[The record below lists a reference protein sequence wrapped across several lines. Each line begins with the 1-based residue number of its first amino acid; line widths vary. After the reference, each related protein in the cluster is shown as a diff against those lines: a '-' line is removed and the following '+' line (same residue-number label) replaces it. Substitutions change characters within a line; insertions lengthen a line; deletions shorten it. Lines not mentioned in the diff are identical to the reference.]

1 MKTFRLRITLLTAI
15 VLLMAA
21 CGGAGAGSDPAGSV
35 KAAFD
40 AAASG
45 GLAKLD
51 DFACA
56 AQKGKV
62 LEALG
67 GAGGAEQLTQ
77 AGVNMADLMNA
88 MTVKFDNITTKE
100 SSRTDKEATVH
111 VTGNASVSIDPEK
124 FKPILK
130 QILAAQGMPS
140 DDNTINTALSAMSSQ
155 LTNSQA
161 LDEDVKVVN
170 ENGKWLICS

>member
-1 MKTFRLRITLLTAI
+1 
-15 VLLMAA
+15 
-21 CGGAGAGSDPAGSV
+21 
-35 KAAFD
+35 
-40 AAASG
+40 
-45 GLAKLD
+45 
-51 DFACA
+51 
-56 AQKGKV
+56 
-62 LEALG
+62 
-67 GAGGAEQLTQ
+67 
-77 AGVNMADLMNA
+77 MADLMNA